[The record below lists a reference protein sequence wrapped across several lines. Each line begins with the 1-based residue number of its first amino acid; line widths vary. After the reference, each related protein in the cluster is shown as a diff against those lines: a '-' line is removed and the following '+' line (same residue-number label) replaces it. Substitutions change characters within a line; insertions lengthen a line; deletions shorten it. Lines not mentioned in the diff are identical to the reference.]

1 MNARTSWSARM
12 GRRAGQ
18 GKERQPG
25 AGDLQPQA
33 LPLDDL
39 LEARFD
45 GDGRLAQIGR
55 GTRQRVAERLDPRP
69 PALNATELERAVQK
83 LARGLE
89 AIERQG
95 AARRSP
101 GSPAQADPAPA
112 NAGAPAGREV
122 VSDGLDR
129 LEARLDA
136 LSKRLQ
142 QRLASADEGAPAEAR
157 LSTPE
162 PSLLERAPPAAPRAP
177 DRAMPTSS
185 NEPSLAI
192 SPDRESAPAR
202 EPAVTWGRLEPL
214 AGAPP
219 AAPIGLPA
227 SAAAPAVAIAAIPS
241 NGSGSTGRPD
251 LKQHFAA
258 LEARIATLQQGF
270 DQKQI
275 QPVREELVGLLRQ
288 VESLSRDGRSVAGA
302 VEQVRAKLDDI
313 ETRVSAA
320 RNMTGNRLGDLNER
334 LAGLSERLGEIES
347 EVPGF
352 EAVREHQITLL
363 ERFDRM
369 EGLVERIAS
378 PQDLLDRI
386 ESLRGQLQSVASQRE
401 ITRVEEQ
408 ILQIAERLD
417 QLPEHLGQRPAL
429 ERVEGQLQTLALEFA
444 EARRQRQTG
453 AGELNERLGQI
464 GDALH
469 ELGEASRAANFSGLE
484 ERLAEFTARLAKD
497 NQASSETLARLEK
510 RLAALS
516 ETVESHEAEAS
527 AEILAGLTRKMDALA
542 SAIHDQDARGARRDL
557 DGLNRKLDQLHM
569 SLAEH
574 AEHLSRTQAR
584 SIEEQLEQMH
594 GQLEALTARAT
605 EQNAQIGP
613 FAQTLQDI
621 SERLS
626 GLGAEESHP
635 LAARLSAIEGHLATL
650 ARKAG
655 EPRAVEEQLDT
666 IVSRLETLKGGAIDP
681 AQINLLL
688 ERVDA
693 ALRASAAEDRFDRLE
708 QRLAETAVGGEN
720 LARLEQKLESG
731 LADERFTR
739 LEQKLEDLGR
749 AYSSAAGVEGVSPA
763 DLVEL
768 STDIVALRRELR
780 SLPGLGDGEG
790 NLGAMLKGIT
800 ERLDR
805 LPDTAQASNAD
816 LEAQI
821 ERVAQ
826 LLEDPSQN
834 RLALGHIED
843 SLKSIEER
851 LEETRRTVASR
862 AGADEDGFEPQD
874 IATVAELARGLS
886 DDVNVLK
893 NSAEA
898 SDKRTRDALDA
909 VQSTLEAVVKRMA
922 FLEREADS
930 AAASGPYPEAEG
942 DASIA
947 PIPSVLLRGHPEA
960 EAVPGLAAE
969 PEATRDQGGGG
980 LFSRLTSSQLLRR
993 ATGGRAESFSPEA
1006 EESEE
1011 AGDLPLEPGTDSPL
1025 NSALTGA
1032 PSSDTV
1038 RMSGGGRRRSNLGL
1052 NAGSAEAGGRLA
1064 APEPVTSEDFLLA
1077 ARRAAQAAAA
1087 EANGTREGGEGDSGI
1102 GRLAGRM
1109 KARRR
1114 AVLAGALAVAVAFA
1128 AIQFVQSQM
1137 GAEPIDLADSA
1148 EDIGDDVEV
1157 AGVVDLPALTEEST
1171 TGLEL
1176 AAETASLDTAPEA
1189 SAPTPAEVAA
1199 VDTTM
1204 PADREAA
1211 PQPPGPD
1218 AAQAEQGRPVR
1229 TVIVREPPVTPEPT
1243 PDAVAS
1249 QAEPVPPATD
1259 APASATGQPEVQ
1271 MASAPAGGEQPAAAE
1286 AAPQPPASPPPQA
1299 TASLSPPTA
1308 AEPPPAAAAMAAPAG
1323 VPEPVGPDRL
1333 RQAAVAG
1340 DPAAA
1345 FEVAA
1350 RYAEGRGTA
1359 QDMDAAV
1366 AWYQRAAEAGLAPA
1380 QYRLGSIYEKGLGVP
1395 KDLAKAQDWY
1405 RRAAEAGNVKAMHNL
1420 AVLYAEGAGGEPNLE
1435 RAGELFH
1442 KAAQHGVRDS
1452 QFNLAIL
1459 HARGLGVPQDLIE
1472 AYKWF
1477 AIAAGSGDEESVK
1490 RRDIIAAAMSESDL
1504 AKAKAAAE
1512 GYQPVPLAPEANE
1525 IAMPDG
1531 GWGEDTS
1538 LQHLYSET
1546 DTVALVQ
1553 KLLAEKGYDPGPPD
1567 GKLGA
1572 RTVEAISAFREEAGL
1587 PASGEIDPSL
1597 VAKLQERST

>member
-1 MNARTSWSARM
+1 M

-18 GKERQPG
+18 GKERQAD
-25 AGDLQPQA
+25 AGDLQLEA

-55 GTRQRVAERLDPRP
+55 GTRQRIAERLDPRP

-101 GSPAQADPAPA
+101 GSPAQPDPAPA
-112 NAGAPAGREV
+112 NAGAPVGREV

-142 QRLASADEGAPAEAR
+142 QRLASAEEGAPAEAR
-157 LSTPE
+157 LSAPE
-162 PSLLERAPPAAPRAP
+162 PSLLEGAPPAAPHAP
-177 DRAMPTSS
+177 DRAMPTASS
-185 NEPSLAI
+185 EPSLAI
-192 SPDRESAPAR
+192 SPDRETAPAR
-202 EPAVTWGRLEPL
+202 EPAVTWGRLDPL
-214 AGAPP
+214 AEAQPAPP
-219 AAPIGLPA
+219 VGLPA

-302 VEQVRAKLDDI
+302 VEQVRAKLDEI

-320 RNMTGNRLGDLNER
+320 RNMTGNRLGELNER

-369 EGLVERIAS
+369 ESLVERIAS

-386 ESLRGQLQSVASQRE
+386 EGLRGQLQSVASQRE

-469 ELGEASRAANFSGLE
+469 DLGEASRATNFSGLE
-484 ERLAEFTARLAKD
+484 ERLSEFTARLAKD

-510 RLAALS
+510 RLAALL

-613 FAQTLQDI
+613 FAQTLQEI

-626 GLGAEESHP
+626 GLGAEDSHP

-655 EPRAVEEQLDT
+655 EPRAIEEQLDT
-666 IVSRLETLKGGAIDP
+666 IVSRLETLKGGAIHP
-681 AQINLLL
+681 AQIDLLL

-693 ALRASAAEDRFDRLE
+693 ALRASAAEDRFNRLE
-708 QRLAETAVGGEN
+708 QKLAETAVGGEN
-720 LARLEQKLESG
+720 LARIEQKLESG
-731 LADERFTR
+731 LADERFAR
-739 LEQKLEDLGR
+739 LEQKLEELGH
-749 AYSSAAGVEGVSPA
+749 AYSSAAGTEGLSPA

-930 AAASGPYPEAEG
+930 AAASSPQLEVEG
-942 DASIA
+942 DAPIA
-947 PIPSVLLRGHPEA
+947 PIPSVLLRRHPEA
-960 EAVPGLAAE
+960 EPVPGLAAE
-969 PEATRDQGGGG
+969 PEAAREQTGG

-1038 RMSGGGRRRSNLGL
+1038 RMSGGGRRKSNLGL
-1052 NAGSAEAGGRLA
+1052 NAGSAEAVGRHSF
-1064 APEPVTSEDFLLA
+1064 PEPVTSEDFLLA

-1087 EANGTREGGEGDSGI
+1087 EANGTREGGEGHSGI

-1148 EDIGDDVEV
+1148 QDIGDDVDV
-1157 AGVVDLPALTEEST
+1157 PGVVNLPALTGESV
-1171 TGLEL
+1171 TG
-1176 AAETASLDTAPEA
+1176 AGQTAETASLDTVPEA
-1189 SAPTPAEVAA
+1189 PAPTPTEVAA
-1199 VDTTM
+1199 VDTTT
-1204 PADREAA
+1204 PADPEAA
-1211 PQPPGPD
+1211 AQPPGPEG
-1218 AAQAEQGRPVR
+1218 AQAEQGRPVR

-1259 APASATGQPEVQ
+1259 APGNATGQPEVQ
-1271 MASAPAGGEQPAAAE
+1271 MASAPAGDEQSAAAE
-1286 AAPQPPASPPPQA
+1286 VAPPAVPAAPPPQA
-1299 TASLSPPTA
+1299 TASLSPPAA
-1308 AEPPPAAAAMAAPAG
+1308 AEPPPAPAAMAPPIG
-1323 VPEPVGPDRL
+1323 LPEPVGPDRL

-1345 FEVAA
+1345 FEVGA

-1366 AWYQRAAEAGLAPA
+1366 AWYEWAAEAGLAPA

-1395 KDLAKAQDWY
+1395 KDLTKAQDWY

-1420 AVLYAEGAGGEPNLE
+1420 AVLYAEGAGGEPDLE

-1442 KAAQHGVRDS
+1442 KAAEHGVRDS

-1477 AIAAGSGDEESVK
+1477 AVAAGSGDEESIK
-1490 RRDIIAAAMSESDL
+1490 RRDIIAAAMNESDL

-1572 RTVEAISAFREEAGL
+1572 RTVQAISAFREEAGL
-1587 PASGEIDPSL
+1587 PASGAIDPSL
-1597 VAKLQERST
+1597 VAKLQERQT